1 MSDLPDMLPER
12 PVRRRT
18 WNEHVYAA
26 VSVVAALALL
36 LFLVTVLAIVARWIA
51 HVTGVLPL

>member
-1 MSDLPDMLPER
+1 MLPER
-12 PVRRRT
+12 PVRKRT

-51 HVTGVLPL
+51 HITGVLPL